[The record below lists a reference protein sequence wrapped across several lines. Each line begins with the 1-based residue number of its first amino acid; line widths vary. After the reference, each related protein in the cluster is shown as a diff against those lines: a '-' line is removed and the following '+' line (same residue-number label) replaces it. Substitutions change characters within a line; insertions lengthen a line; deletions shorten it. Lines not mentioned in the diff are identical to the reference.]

1 MRKRVFSRQTLA
13 VLLAL
18 SMCLSLLPVSAF
30 AEEPEEAG
38 ERTCICSVPC
48 GLENPN
54 EECPVCAGD
63 AAACAAAP
71 VPVETVPADAEQ
83 AGEED
88 PGQAPPADA
97 EEPSGEEEDPG
108 QTPPAD
114 AEEPSGEEEDP
125 DQEPPADT
133 EEPSGEEESPD
144 QEPPAD
150 AEEPSGEEESP
161 DQEPPADTE
170 EPSEGD
176 KGKAPSNSNTEM
188 NVPPANALP
197 RADEVWEKTDWDS
210 ILDGGTYVIAMTKPD
225 GNSWLLPSATST
237 NAAPKITDAAKVT
250 IADDTA
256 ELTADKADY
265 GWTFTQSGS
274 GFKISNSA
282 GSYLFSNDANSG
294 VRIGAKEG
302 IWTLSTGTHLGI
314 DTPTTRYL
322 GIYMEKDWRAY
333 ANTTVNTAGQQVSF
347 WHLKGETITPDT
359 KVKTPTAT
367 PGTGSTVAQ
376 GATVTLS
383 CATKDVTYYTITDG
397 TTWTE
402 LSGDTFTIPADAS
415 DDYSVKVKATKA
427 NLDDSDVLELT
438 YHIFDSNS
446 VTTIAEAR
454 QGNAGTVYN
463 VSGTVTFID
472 GKNVYIQDNTAGIVL
487 YFATAPSDLSRGDT
501 VTAYGT
507 YKVFNGLTELDAAE
521 LLSSSTGTLPAPR
534 EISIAQIDESVESQL
549 VKIADAKVTAVS
561 GTTVTISQGEGEAAK
576 STTIYRCPTVAN
588 LTEGDTITVTAV
600 VSRYNAFQLR
610 VNSAA
615 DVEITN
621 DVTPAP
627 DPGPE
632 VPSSLY
638 RPTDGDKVVLFYPG
652 GGQVMTGTAS
662 GTRLAGAAASS
673 GGGSLFVESDSYLVL
688 TVGVTTGENGAEEYT
703 FTAPDGR
710 LLNTGATG
718 GDLTLAAAES
728 AACTKWALSMNTAQD
743 GWLVRSTQA
752 EYNGNKNQY
761 IEFYGGNFTTY
772 SLKDGDPIFTM
783 LFVKAENVKNI
794 DWTVDSDI
802 EQVIAQ
808 WGGGSRYADN
818 ALSIPG
824 DLLAIGDMLDSGS
837 KFTAV
842 SNGSPVKP
850 FTTGTGAGGGAGNT
864 SYYMGGSSIGAGSD
878 DYLQFKTSSKGWGG
892 MKLSFRLRT
901 TAAAA
906 GEWTL
911 QYSTDG
917 VSFGS
922 FDKGS
927 YSASYTQY
935 GAGGVGT
942 PVTKEGTITDG
953 IAKTSIVPGG
963 TYISFAFDVPVGA
976 ENAEELYIRL
986 VPGNTRADG
995 KDDKISGTVRADTVK
1010 LTGSPV
1016 VSSGV
1021 TQYVVIEP
1029 DNLEEVG
1036 AGTQISLTCATPGA
1050 TVYYGWA
1057 DNATGS
1063 VNYTAGNTATVP
1075 DTLPATLFT
1084 YASSTGKANSAV
1096 RTMTYRPAAVA
1107 SVQMNPNGG
1116 SVYLGNGSV
1125 DVELTTATEG
1135 AAIFYSLGEMDDS
1148 GNLVY
1153 KPYVP
1158 GTTKITLT
1166 DGFGTLTVSAYAEK
1180 EGYAASAV
1188 TTRTF
1193 TQRLSEKFQL
1203 YFGQMHSH
1211 TSYSD
1216 GAGTAAEA
1224 FRSVR
1229 DLDQDTWNMDFLS
1242 VTDHSNSFDC
1252 VSSVGRL
1259 ADTPTGTEWNE
1270 GKKLARDITDTNFVG
1285 IFGYEMTWSN
1295 GLGHINTFNT
1305 PGYQARTQS
1314 DYSAYSTA
1322 LQNYYAELKTVPTSI
1337 SQFNHPGTT
1346 FGDFSDFAHYDE
1358 EIDQLITLIEVG
1370 NGEGAIGSSGY
1381 FPSYEYYTRA
1391 LDKGWHVAPS
1401 NNQDNHKGGW
1411 GTANTGRDVVL
1422 VDELSE
1428 DAIYDAMRN
1437 YRVYATEDLNLEIY
1451 YTFDGNI
1458 MGAILG
1464 ADSYVSGDSAEIS
1477 VALNDP
1483 NDEGATVEVIV
1494 NGGKSLQSKSVSG
1507 NGTVT
1512 FTVENPGD
1520 YSYYYIRVTQ
1530 DDGDI
1535 AVTAPVWVGT
1545 VEAVGI
1551 TSLTAEKAITVAGQ
1565 EQSFTLELYNNET
1578 SPLEVRSIDFTVKE
1592 TGELLHSA
1600 KDVTRVP
1607 RLGTAT
1613 TSFTTSFDTDGSVTV
1628 VATVR
1633 GTLRGVEKTY
1643 TQELELKVMPGNV
1656 VSRVIV
1662 DGSHY
1667 NDYVTGYYGGRMG
1680 NMTTIAAG
1688 LGVEVIIAR
1697 EITAD
1702 LLENCQ
1708 LLVISAPARRT
1719 GTDNAG
1725 PYEHSMFEDSFI
1737 QMVKDYVAGGGNIAV
1752 CGLADY
1758 QDKQANGAENHA
1770 AAQLNKLLAAI
1781 GSSLRIN
1788 DDQAMDDTHN
1798 GGQAYRLYPE
1808 TFNMASKWCRGI
1820 IAPETVAEGETYQ
1833 TYSQYS
1839 GCTVD
1844 PGSGTWLVKGFD
1856 TTYAADSDND
1866 GLPTAEP
1873 GNVCFLACEEIGSG
1887 TVFAAG
1893 GVFLSD
1899 FEVAAEL
1906 DNIWD
1911 LPYAN
1916 RTIYEN
1922 ILGMVRSGIEI
1933 TPIAET
1939 RKAPLNKVFA
1949 IEGYVTSGTTNPGTT
1964 FFDSIYVQD
1973 ASGGT
1978 DVFPYATVGLAIGTK
1993 VRVLGYT
2000 DAYQGDRELQ
2010 VINLE
2015 ILDAEPYI
2023 YEPTELTTAQATDY
2037 ESYGGLLVK
2046 TSGTVS
2052 DIVLAG
2058 GRVSQFKLTDS
2069 SGKAATVFIDG
2080 YITNPEGVN
2089 NIHTWLKDGQTVSA
2103 IGLLYSHPEGDSD
2116 VSVPVLR
2123 VRNCDE
2129 IEKLSDQPETPEKPD
2144 KPGGSSGGSS
2154 GGGSDG
2160 TSKPSVRPSNPPAEE
2175 TPSASSG
2182 SFRDVPA
2189 GFWAEDAISWA
2200 AQKGIMQGYGS
2211 NEFNPDRQ
2219 VTRQQLWMVLG
2230 RLNGANPADMSA
2242 AAVWAVS
2249 SGVSDGT
2256 KGANTMSRQ
2265 QMVTM
2270 LYRYAQLKGYPITGS
2285 VGLES
2290 YADADKVAAYA
2301 QEALAWA
2308 VGNGI
2313 MQGTSQGL
2321 LNPEGTASRAHFAV
2335 FMQRFCTLFG
2345 IA

>member
-1 MRKRVFSRQTLA
+1 MRKRVFSRKTLA

-38 ERTCICSVPC
+38 ARACICSVPC
-48 GLENPN
+48 GPDSPN
-54 EECPVCAGD
+54 EDCPVCAGD

-71 VPVETVPADAEQ
+71 VPAD
-83 AGEED
+83 G
-88 PGQAPPADA
+88 
-97 EEPSGEEEDPG
+97 EEPSGGAESPDQTPPADGEEPSGGAESPDQTPPADG
-108 QTPPAD
+108 EEPSGGAGNPDQTPPAD
-114 AEEPSGEEEDP
+114 AEEPSEED
-125 DQEPPADT
+125 
-133 EEPSGEEESPD
+133 
-144 QEPPAD
+144 
-150 AEEPSGEEESP
+150 
-161 DQEPPADTE
+161 
-170 EPSEGD
+170 
-176 KGKAPSNSNTEM
+176 KVKAPSNSNTEM
-188 NVPPANALP
+188 NVPPPNALP
-197 RADEVWEKTDWDS
+197 KAGEVWEKTDWGN
-210 ILDGGTYVIAMTKPD
+210 IQDGGTYIIAMTKAD
-225 GNSWLLPSATST
+225 GNSWLLPSATTT
-237 NAAPKITDAAKVT
+237 NAAPKISDAAKVT
-250 IADDTA
+250 IADDTV
-256 ELTADKADY
+256 ELTADQADY

-282 GSYLFSNDANSG
+282 NSYLFSNDANNG
-294 VRIGAKEG
+294 VRVGAKEG
-302 IWTLSTGTHLGI
+302 VWTLPGTGTHLCVE
-314 DTPTTRYL
+314 TPTARYL
-322 GIYMEKDWRAY
+322 GIYNTQDWRAY
-333 ANTTVNTAGQQVSF
+333 NNTTGNTAGQQVSF
-347 WHLKGETITPDT
+347 WHLKGESIAPPTN
-359 KVKTPTAT
+359 VKTPTAT

-383 CATKDVTYYTITDG
+383 CGTSDVTYYTSADG
-397 TTWTE
+397 AVWTE
-402 LSGDTFTIPADAS
+402 LTGNTFTIPSGAS
-415 DDYSVKVKATKA
+415 GTYTVKVKAAKA
-427 NLDDSDVLELT
+427 GLAESDVLELSYT
-438 YHIFDSNS
+438 IFDSTS
-446 VTTIAEAR
+446 VKTIAEAR
-454 QGNAGTVYN
+454 QGNAGTSSAPGDTFA
-463 VSGTVTFID
+463 VSGVVTYKS
-472 GKNVYIQDNTAGIVL
+472 GSNYYIQDDTAGIVL
-487 YFATAPSDLSRGDT
+487 YDNSLSFTRGQKVT
-501 VTAYGT
+501 VSGGLASYNGLLELVKVTAFG
-507 YKVFNGLTELDAAE
+507 AE
-521 LLSSSTGTLPAPR
+521 AWTLPAPK
-534 EISIAQIDESVESQL
+534 EVALSNVDDGVQAQLIKITGAN
-549 VKIADAKVTAVS
+549 VKAVS
-561 GTTVTISQGEGEAAK
+561 GKTVTLSEGEGGAEK
-576 STTIYRCPTVAN
+576 TINITNYGSSLAN
-588 LTEGDTITVTAV
+588 LSAGDTVDVTAV
-600 VSRYNAFQLR
+600 VSKNSSGNYLLVNA
-610 VNSAA
+610 
-615 DVEITN
+615 DTDITITN
-621 DVTPAP
+621 DVAETPELP
-627 DPGPE
+627 PVELYKPE
-632 VPSSLY
+632 
-638 RPTDGDKVVLFYPG
+638 DGDKVVLFNPG
-652 GGQVMTGTAS
+652 SGMVMTGTAS
-662 GTRLAGAAASS
+662 GTRLAGAAASL
-673 GGGSLFVESDSYLVL
+673 GGGSLFVESDNYLVL
-688 TVGVTTGENGAEEYT
+688 TVGVTAGADGAEEYT
-703 FTAPDGR
+703 FTAPGGK
-710 LLNTGATG
+710 LLNTAAG
-718 GDLTLAAAES
+718 GGSLTLAAAD
-728 AACTKWALSMNTAQD
+728 AAVCTKWALAETDAKD

-761 IEFYGGNFTTY
+761 IEIYSGNFTTY

-794 DWTVDSDI
+794 DWTVDAGV

-808 WGGGSRYADN
+808 WGGGSAYVDS
-818 ALSIPG
+818 ALAIPG
-824 DLLAIGDMLDSGS
+824 DLLAVGDMLDSAS
-837 KFTAV
+837 EYTAV
-842 SNGSPVKP
+842 SSGSPVKP

-864 SYYMGGSSIGAGSD
+864 SYYMGGSSIGAGTD
-878 DYLQFKTSSKGWGG
+878 DYLQFRTSSRGWGG
-892 MKLSFRLRT
+892 MTLSFRLRT
-901 TAAAA
+901 TNAAA
-906 GEWTL
+906 GEWAV

-917 VSFGS
+917 SSFGS

-935 GAGGVGT
+935 VGGVGT

-953 IAKTSIVPGG
+953 VADTSVVPGG
-963 TYISFAFDVPVGA
+963 TYISFSFEVPVGA
-976 ENAEELYIRL
+976 ENAEELYVRL
-986 VPGNTRADG
+986 VPGTTRVDG
-995 KDDKISGTVRADTVK
+995 KPGTPGGTVRVDTVK
-1010 LTGSPV
+1010 LKGSPV
-1016 VSSGV
+1016 VSGSV
-1021 TQYVVIEP
+1021 TQYVNIEP

-1036 AGTQISLTCATPGA
+1036 AGTPISLTCAASGA
-1050 TVYYGWA
+1050 TIYYGWA
-1057 DNATGS
+1057 DNATGAVS
-1063 VNYTAGNTATVP
+1063 YTQGNTAVVP
-1075 DTLPATLFT
+1075 ATLPATLFT
-1084 YASSTGKANSAV
+1084 YASSAGRADSAV

-1116 SVYLGNGSV
+1116 SVYLGGGSV

-1135 AAIFYSLGEMDDS
+1135 ASIFYSLGEADGD

-1153 KPYVP
+1153 QPYVP

-1166 DGFGTLTVSAYAEK
+1166 DGFGTLTVSAYAK
-1180 EGYAASAV
+1180 KDGFTDSAV

-1224 FRSVR
+1224 FSSVR
-1229 DLDQDTWNMDFLS
+1229 NLDQAAWNMDFLS

-1252 VSSVGRL
+1252 VSTVGRL

-1270 GKKLARDITDTNFVG
+1270 GKQLARDITDANFVG

-1305 PGYQARTQS
+1305 PGYQARTQK
-1314 DYSAYSTA
+1314 DYSTYSTA

-1428 DAIYDAMRN
+1428 EAIYDAMRN

-1458 MGAILG
+1458 MGSILG
-1464 ADSYVSGDSAEIS
+1464 ADSYAAGDTAEIA

-1483 NDEGATVEVIV
+1483 NDEAATVEVIV
-1494 NGGKSLQSKSVSG
+1494 NGGRSLQSQSVSG
-1507 NGTVT
+1507 NGTAT
-1512 FTVENPGD
+1512 FTIENPGD

-1530 DDGDI
+1530 ADGDI

-1578 SPLEVRSIDFTVKE
+1578 SHLEVDSIDFTVKE

-1600 KDVTRVP
+1600 RDVTRVP
-1607 RLGTAT
+1607 RLGTAS
-1613 TSFTTSFDTDGSVTV
+1613 TSFTTTFETDGSVTV
-1628 VATVR
+1628 VATVK
-1633 GTLRGVEKTY
+1633 GTLKGVEKTY
-1643 TQELELKVMPGNV
+1643 TQELELKVMPQNV
-1656 VSRVIV
+1656 VSRVVV

-1688 LGVEVIIAR
+1688 LGVEVVIAR
-1697 EITAD
+1697 EVTPD

-1708 LLVISAPARRT
+1708 LLVISAPARRS
-1719 GTDNAG
+1719 GSDNAG

-1737 QMVKDYVAGGGNIAV
+1737 QMVKDYVTGGGSVAV

-1758 QDKQANGAENHA
+1758 QDKQALGPDNHA
-1770 AAQLNKLLAAI
+1770 AAQLNKLLEAM

-1788 DDQAMDDTHN
+1788 DDQAMDDVHN

-1808 TFNMASKWCRGI
+1808 TFNMDSKWCKGI
-1820 IAPETVAEGETYQ
+1820 IAPETVAEGGTYQ

-1839 GCTVD
+1839 GCTVN
-1844 PGSGTWLVKGFD
+1844 PGGGTWLVKGFD

-1866 GLPTAEP
+1866 GLPTAES

-1887 TVFAAG
+1887 VVFAAG

-1949 IEGYVTSGTTNPGTT
+1949 IEGYVTSGTTNPNTT

-1978 DVFPYATVGLAIGTK
+1978 DVFPYATAGLAIGTK

-2015 ILDAEPYI
+2015 ILDAEPYV
-2023 YEPTELTTAQATDY
+2023 YEPTKLTTAQATDY
-2037 ESYGGLLVK
+2037 ETYGGLLVSA
-2046 TSGTVS
+2046 SGTVS

-2069 SGKAATVFIDG
+2069 SGTAATVFIDG

-2089 NIHTWLKDGQTVSA
+2089 DVHTWIENGQTVTA
-2103 IGLLYSHPEGDSD
+2103 VGLLYSHPEGESD

-2129 IEKLSDQPETPEKPD
+2129 IVKSGDTPNRP
-2144 KPGGSSGGSS
+2144 S
-2154 GGGSDG
+2154 GGGSNSDG
-2160 TSKPSVRPSNPPAEE
+2160 DSKPSVRPSKPSTEQPGRPSEPAV
-2175 TPSASSG
+2175 
-2182 SFRDVPA
+2182 FHDVPS

-2200 AQKGIMQGYGS
+2200 ARKGIMSGYGD
-2211 NEFNPDRQ
+2211 NTFNPNRQ
-2219 VTRQQLWMVLG
+2219 ATRQQLWMVLA
-2230 RLNGANPADMSA
+2230 RLNNANPANMADA
-2242 AAVWAVS
+2242 AAWAVS
-2249 SGVSDGT
+2249 AGVSDGSN
-2256 KGANTMSRQ
+2256 GSRTMSRQ

-2270 LYRYAQLKGYPITGS
+2270 LYRYAQLMGYSTAGGKS
-2285 VGLES
+2285 LEG
-2290 YADADKVAAYA
+2290 YADAGKVAAYA
-2301 QEALAWA
+2301 REALAWA

-2313 MQGTSQGL
+2313 MLGSQGL

-2335 FMQRFCTLFG
+2335 FMQRFCALYET
-2345 IA
+2345 A